1 VNIRIARLIF
11 IVYEQKRLRAVSLL
25 VAACVLSACASPLGD
40 TEAELALEDIAAGFA
55 QSRLKQ
61 QTPEPARISL
71 SYRIEDRHYK
81 ADLYQSPAVSRA
93 GIVLVPG
100 VVPAGKDD
108 LRLVVLANTLARLR
122 FAVLVP
128 DIEGLRRYKV
138 RGRDVEAVADAF
150 RYMTSQPALAPRGRV
165 GFAGFSYGAGPVLLA
180 ALETDIQ
187 QQVRFILAMGG
198 YHDLHKLVTYFTTGH
213 YYDEASGQSH
223 YRPANPYATWVFA
236 LSNAE
241 LLERPE
247 DRTWLSNKVM
257 AAIDDGSEA
266 SKLSTV
272 PELAAD
278 TQALL
283 ELLNNREPDRVPA
296 LIRQLSLR
304 IRTELTAINPAI
316 HDLSGLQAQVILVHG
331 RNDDIIP
338 YTESIALAQ
347 RLPPEKVQLFLIE
360 GVAHVD
366 IQLQEGDIPKLVE
379 AMRLLLDQRSAP

>member
-1 VNIRIARLIF
+1 MYVLRL
-11 IVYEQKRLRAVSLL
+11 APLL
-25 VAACVLSACASPLGD
+25 VAVCFLSACALPLGD
-40 TEAELALEDIAAGFA
+40 TEAEFALEDIAAGLG

-61 QTPEPARISL
+61 QTPEPARVGV
-71 SYRIEDRHYK
+71 SYQIEGRHYR
-81 ADLYQSPAVSRA
+81 ADLYQSPSFSHA

-108 LRLVVLANTLARLR
+108 LRLVVLAKTLARLR

-128 DIEGLRRYKV
+128 DIEGLRRYQV

-150 RYMTSQPALAPRGRV
+150 RYMSAQSALVPQGRL
-165 GFAGFSYGAGPVLLA
+165 GIAGFSYGAGPVLLA
-180 ALETDIQ
+180 ALQPDIK
-187 QQVRFILAMGG
+187 QQVSFILAMGG

-223 YRPANPYATWVFA
+223 YRLANPYATWVFA

-241 LLERPE
+241 LLERAE
-247 DRTWLSNKVM
+247 DRAWLRDKVM
-257 AAIDDGSEA
+257 AMVDGGKTRRLES
-266 SKLSTV
+266 V
-272 PELAAD
+272 PELASD

-283 ELLNNREPDRVPA
+283 ALLNNSEPDRVPA
-296 LIRQLSLR
+296 LIGQLSPR
-304 IRTELTAINPAI
+304 IRSELAEINPAI

-338 YTESIALAQ
+338 YTESIALAR
-347 RLPPEKVQLFLIE
+347 RLPPDKVQLFLIE

-366 IQLQEGDIPKLVE
+366 IRLQKEDIPKLVQ
-379 AMRLLLDQRSAP
+379 AMTLLLNQRSLPPRVK

>member
-1 VNIRIARLIF
+1 MHILKVA
-11 IVYEQKRLRAVSLL
+11 SLL
-25 VAACVLSACASPLGD
+25 VAVCVLSACASPLGD
-40 TEAELALEDIAAGFA
+40 TEAELALEDIAAGLG

-61 QTPEPARISL
+61 QTLAPSRMSL

-81 ADLYQSPAVSRA
+81 ADLYRSPSVSRA

-108 LRLVVLANTLARLR
+108 LRLVVLAKTLARLH

-128 DIEGLRRYKV
+128 DIEGLRRYQV

-150 RYMTSQPALAPRGRV
+150 RYISSQPGLAPQGRV
-165 GFAGFSYGAGPVLLA
+165 GIAGFSYGAGPVLLA
-180 ALETDIQ
+180 ALQPDIQ
-187 QQVRFILAMGG
+187 QQVRFIVAMGG

-247 DRTWLSNKVM
+247 DRAWLREKVM
-257 AAIDDGSEA
+257 SIAAGDEA
-266 SKLSTV
+266 STLATV
-272 PELAAD
+272 SGLASD

-283 ELLNNREPDRVPA
+283 ELLTNREPDKVPA
-296 LIRQLSLR
+296 LIRQLSPR
-304 IRTELTAINPAI
+304 IRSELAAINPAI
-316 HDLSGLQAQVILVHG
+316 HDMSGLQAQVILVHG

-347 RLPPEKVQLFLIE
+347 RLPPGKVQLFLIE

-366 IQLQEGDIPKLVE
+366 IRLHKKDIPKLVE
-379 AMRLLLDQRSAP
+379 AMTLLLEQRSPL